1 LRGPDYSLWSN
12 LAELIRRTDLVTWP
26 RWLLGSETRMAE
38 IARRRSAANPFM
50 AEHLAI
56 DALVNRVKPE
66 EAIAPQR
73 FLAMTSRGQVVT
85 IFRYCLAG
93 DHGEARSLMASIPE
107 KRRSL
112 EPYRSFFSWAAT
124 ECRGARR

>member
-1 LRGPDYSLWSN
+1 
-12 LAELIRRTDLVTWP
+12 
-26 RWLLGSETRMAE
+26 
-38 IARRRSAANPFM
+38 M

-66 EAIAPQR
+66 KAVAPQR
-73 FLAMTSRGQVVT
+73 FLAMMPRGQVVT

-93 DHGEARSLMASIPE
+93 DRREARSLMASIPV

-124 ECRGARR
+124 ECGAA